1 MIQVTGTVAHTTS
14 GQAYTGTVAMR
25 WDGQFQ
31 ASNWVGGQTVIVENG
46 VFTTTF
52 SVPESSGKIFDA
64 ELEVWDIIENE
75 RFLSIEF
82 PDIIVDGD
90 EPLLLSSSFN
100 SISRFDLSRV
110 DIGANI
116 EEPQSWTDGLSMTCQ
131 VTSTTIDWEPVTLVR
146 EPIDVFDGR
155 TLFSFRFNFSESGQP
170 SLLGSQAN
178 LNCWASGSDDA
189 GWNLIAQGTNSQ
201 EDPWTSISLTS
212 DGPDLQISKVAF
224 DADLI
229 EDSEVTATIQ
239 IFNAGERV
247 EDSFN
252 VSVYLAQSNS
262 NQLIAQKSFAGLDSS
277 EAGIMRI
284 IVDVPKGSW
293 SLNIMIDSDGVVA
306 ELDELNNN
314 WNTTYDSETEGFS
327 STVVVAGSSLLLLI
341 IAVAVV
347 LLRRQRTNP
356 NNDSEEQPIEQV
368 KEVPSIEKKTGPKN
382 VASPNTGP
390 KKRGPPPAQSKAP
403 AVETSPAEQ
412 AAAQFAALDA
422 LTPSKEVERVASW
435 EDLPAGGDYDY
446 TADGTFYVGED
457 CGRWK
462 LLDDGQ
468 FEKIE
473 G

>member
-1 MIQVTGTVAHTTS
+1 
-14 GQAYTGTVAMR
+14 
-25 WDGQFQ
+25 
-31 ASNWVGGQTVIVENG
+31 
-46 VFTTTF
+46 
-52 SVPESSGKIFDA
+52 
-64 ELEVWDIIENE
+64 
-75 RFLSIEF
+75 
-82 PDIIVDGD
+82 
-90 EPLLLSSSFN
+90 
-100 SISRFDLSRV
+100 
-110 DIGANI
+110 
-116 EEPQSWTDGLSMTCQ
+116 
-131 VTSTTIDWEPVTLVR
+131 
-146 EPIDVFDGR
+146 VFDGR

-178 LNCWASGSDDA
+178 LNCWATGSDDA
-189 GWNLIAQGTNSQ
+189 GWNLVAQETNSQ

-212 DGPDLQISKVAF
+212 DGPDLQISKVSF

-229 EDSEVTATIQ
+229 EDTEVTATIQ

-252 VSVYLAQSNS
+252 VSVYLNKSNS
-262 NQLIAQKSFAGLDSS
+262 NELIAQKSFSGLDSS

-293 SLNIMIDSDGVVA
+293 DLNIMIDSDGVVA
-306 ELDELNNN
+306 ELDEVNNN
-314 WNTTYDSETEGFS
+314 WNAAYNSETEGFS
-327 STVVVAGSSLLLLI
+327 STVVVAGSSLLVLVI
-341 IAVAVV
+341 VVAIV
-347 LLRRQRTNP
+347 LLRRKRTDTIDVAN
-356 NNDSEEQPIEQV
+356 EEPTREA

-382 VASPNTGP
+382 VASPNSGA
-390 KKRGPPPAQSKAP
+390 KKRGPPPAQSTTP
-403 AVETSPAEQ
+403 AVVPSPAEQ

-422 LTPSKEVERVASW
+422 MTPTKEVERVSSW

-446 TADGTFYVGED
+446 TADGTFYVGND